1 MAKTENIASTEE
13 KRFSKAR
20 IIKDGKFKE
29 YTDIVSVVLEDDK
42 KYSLTEVQA
51 EIDKFLKRK
60 VN

>member
-1 MAKTENIASTEE
+1 MAKTENIASAEE
-13 KRFSKAR
+13 KKFSKER

-29 YTDIVSVVLEDDK
+29 YTDIVSVVLEDGK